1 MFYYQIVYSFKVE
14 CTSKFLYLHIKPH
27 ETFNVNKTDGTHEI
41 MFQKVIEMNW
51 RKE

>member
-1 MFYYQIVYSFKVE
+1 MTFISVI
-14 CTSKFLYLHIKPH
+14 CLNFLYLHIKPP